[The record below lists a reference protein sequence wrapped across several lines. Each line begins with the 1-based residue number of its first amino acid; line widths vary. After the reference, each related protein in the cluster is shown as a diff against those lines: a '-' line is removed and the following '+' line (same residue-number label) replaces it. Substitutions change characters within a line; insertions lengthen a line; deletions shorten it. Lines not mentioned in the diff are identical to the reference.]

1 MLRSFFLMSKSD
13 LLRSSAGRTRNRKIR
28 HVEMTEALMLTQ
40 RFFHITSKMTA
51 GNLAAKQIDIVI
63 AIAAVFARLTTTK
76 MN

>member
-1 MLRSFFLMSKSD
+1 
-13 LLRSSAGRTRNRKIR
+13 
-28 HVEMTEALMLTQ
+28 MTEALMLTQ

-63 AIAAVFARLTTTK
+63 AIAAVFARLTATE